1 VTELIKTAPSPHQ
14 STVVPS
20 LPAAPLAVR
29 PPMNP
34 DTVSEWRTHIQWWED
49 RSKGLTTINATPPEL
64 IRAQELL
71 EGLLPAWTRGQFWR
85 DLAHKDWKAGL
96 LGAMAQYRT
105 ISPTSNAREPNQKV
119 LPPFNVCVR
128 MLSEQ
133 SSQEVRDLV
142 YLILQEAEYRL
153 TPTMRQDLHTHFED
167 VMRLSS
173 PSPLAQA
180 TASRLN
186 FRITADSSAYTTAA

>member
-1 VTELIKTAPSPHQ
+1 
-14 STVVPS
+14 
-20 LPAAPLAVR
+20 
-29 PPMNP
+29 MNP
-34 DTVSEWRTHIQWWED
+34 DTVREWQTHIQWWEE

-85 DLAHKDWKAGL
+85 DLAPEDWKAGL

-153 TPTMRQDLHTHFED
+153 TPVMRQDLHKHFED
-167 VMRLSS
+167 VVKQPA
-173 PSPLAQA
+173 PSPLALG
-180 TASRLN
+180 TAARLN
-186 FRITADSSAYTTAA
+186 FRISTDSEALTTAA